1 MYSCPTEVSFSR
13 VHCRHSLC
21 LRFMFSLAVTL
32 FVIDVAGTHGQE
44 VSHSTTEPNKV
55 RSSAYLLAPGDSI
68 EIKFDYNRELDE
80 TIIIRPDGAI
90 SLALVGEMPAV
101 NLSAEEL
108 AREISFR
115 YAKVLVHPQA
125 VVLVREFADQKIYV
139 GGEVNGPGV
148 FTLRGSLTA
157 VQAIVQAGG
166 AKSSARLAQVLLIR
180 NCGNN
185 AASIE
190 KINLGH
196 ILKGQVPDVPLQA
209 YDVLYVPRT
218 IIAKAGLFVQQYLN
232 DIVPKAIFF
241 PYNLNNAYTVR
252 P

>member
-1 MYSCPTEVSFSR
+1 MYFCPTHVSWSR
-13 VHCRHSLC
+13 VHCRYPPC
-21 LRFMFSLAVTL
+21 QRVMFSLVVTL
-32 FVIDVAGTHGQE
+32 FVITVAGAHGQE
-44 VSHSTTEPNKV
+44 VSHSSTEPKQV
-55 RSSAYLLAPGDSI
+55 LRSAYLLARGDSI
-68 EIKFDYNRELDE
+68 EVKFDYNPELDE
-80 TIIIRPDGAI
+80 RIIIRPDGVI
-90 SLALVGEMPAV
+90 SLALVGEIPAV
-101 NLSAEEL
+101 NLSVEEL

-157 VQAIVQAGG
+157 VQAILQAGG
-166 AKSSARLAQVLLIR
+166 AKPSARLAQVLLIR

-218 IIAKAGLFVQQYLN
+218 TIAKAGLFVQQYVN
-232 DIVPKAIFF
+232 DIVPKSIFF
-241 PYNLNNAYTVR
+241 PYNLNNVYTIR